1 MIGRLEGR
9 VVERGLDGSVIL
21 DVGGVGYEVFVPN
34 GALGKLGGSKPNA
47 DTVVLHVH
55 THVREDALTLFGFA
69 SAEDKSAF
77 RSLLGVNS
85 IGPKLAMS
93 ILGVLDAPSLAR
105 AVQTED
111 RTALKGISGVG
122 KKTVERIFLDLKDK
136 LAFSGL
142 PGSLTTLPSGP
153 APDGRAATV
162 VGALVQMGYKRPMAE
177 RAVESLD
184 VGDKKI
190 EVLLREALA
199 ALA

>member
-34 GALGKLGGSKPNA
+34 GALGKLGA
-47 DTVVLHVH
+47 DSIVLHVH
-55 THVREDALTLFGFA
+55 THVREDALVLFGFA

-105 AVQTED
+105 AVQSED

-136 LAFSGL
+136 LAFAGL
-142 PGSLTTLPSGP
+142 PGKLPTRAAPP
-153 APDGRAATV
+153 AEGLAATV

-190 EVLLREALA
+190 EDLLREALA